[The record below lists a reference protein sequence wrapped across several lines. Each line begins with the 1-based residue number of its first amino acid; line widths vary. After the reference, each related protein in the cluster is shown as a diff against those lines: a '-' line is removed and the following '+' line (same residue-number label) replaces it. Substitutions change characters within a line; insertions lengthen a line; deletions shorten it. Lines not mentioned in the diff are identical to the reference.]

1 MKITHSRMDALPCR
15 RRAHD
20 PCTVTAQ
27 EENDIAIRMEACLF
41 DLEPARVVSPGDTS
55 LGVSDEARDELYVM

>member
-1 MKITHSRMDALPCR
+1 
-15 RRAHD
+15 
-20 PCTVTAQ
+20 VTAQ

-55 LGVSDEARDELYVM
+55 LGVSDEARNELYVM